1 MTRRS
6 GEAHTRT
13 HRQKDGGRKEEK
25 RAENEEKRIDGDER
39 REKSENKINQRK
51 VGTSPRSSSETPS

>member
-25 RAENEEKRIDGDER
+25 KGKNGKAFFFFFPQIPPKTPLAAKDAR
-39 REKSENKINQRK
+39 RCQR
-51 VGTSPRSSSETPS
+51 GALET